1 MLIHSTTD
9 KTGAKVEQNFNQLPA
24 EVNPQG
30 RELAVSRRAG
40 GYQQLQSYKRQPDI
54 ISRSIRPTDFVF
66 ALRRRWVLSMV
77 LGFFLTTVVILIA
90 YLTIPVEYSAK
101 VMLRFAEDRQYILF
115 KLPSEK
121 HYLNDRNAQAT
132 LIRSNIVLGPA
143 LQMPGISKLKCLRDE
158 QDKVHWLATHL
169 SVGYTGSEI
178 LQISI
183 SGEDRDELV
192 KILTAVRDS
201 YMKEIVQVE
210 RDMETQKR
218 NNLERAYNHLGKMKQ
233 RKEIQYQ
240 NLADRLG
247 VSDSKNAMYSNR
259 FAQENLAH
267 WRQQRD
273 MNLARINGLTME
285 IKKRSALLEAM
296 APEEQGASREER
308 ENARIQQRTNLIRS
322 LTAQALNENPMIKE
336 LRMQYENIQGVLE
349 RERSVAKD
357 PNHPN
362 IKRLEQAMED
372 CKTQIASATKRL
384 TPEIAKLVQAKID
397 NEEVPMTRAEKLA
410 ETIETL
416 KIELAV
422 YQAEYESCEKAYQSE
437 LAKAKTSG
445 ETTELQ
451 SLRSELDRM
460 DTMYNRMGTQ
470 LDEWKVEA
478 QAGPRVETITEP
490 EAPRHNNQAIKYQ
503 TMAFLGLMTFVGTII
518 AVSGFDFL
526 GRRVNSSDEL
536 SYGLGIH
543 VMGDL
548 PLISRGVHRNRVNQ
562 SIQGLLMESIDN
574 IRTAL
579 LHRAEADNMK
589 AVLLTSSLEKEGKTT
604 VSSQLA
610 ASLARTGR
618 RVILVDVDLRRP
630 SSHRMFDRP
639 LNPGLAEYLRKK
651 VSLDEVI
658 TTTRVENLW
667 IIPAGTP
674 HPDAIIA
681 LAQGDMEE
689 PMRLLREQFDFIIV
703 DSGPVLT
710 DADVLVMGR
719 LCDGVILSVLR
730 DVSRIPLVY
739 EACERIRMVDIPLIG
754 TVLNGVSFG
763 KYRPYYSSYSIEVST
778 KGKAK
783 AKRR

>member
-1 MLIHSTTD
+1 M
-9 KTGAKVEQNFNQLPA
+9 QLY
-24 EVNPQG
+24 
-30 RELAVSRRAG
+30 R
-40 GYQQLQSYKRQPDI
+40 KQPDI
-54 ISRSIRPTDFVF
+54 INRAIRPADFLYAV
-66 ALRRRWVLSMV
+66 RRRWAISLV
-77 LGFFLTTVVILIA
+77 LGFVLTTITILVA
-90 YLTIPVEYSAK
+90 QLTIPVEYSAK
-101 VMLRFAEDRQYILF
+101 VMLRFAESRPHIIF
-115 KLPSEK
+115 KAPTEK

-132 LIRSNIVLGPA
+132 LIRSSIVLGPA
-143 LQMPGISKLKCLRDE
+143 LQQSGISKLNCLKNE
-158 QDKVHWLATHL
+158 PDKVNWLATHL

-178 LQISI
+178 LTISI
-183 SGEDRDELV
+183 NGPDKDELI
-192 KILTAVRDS
+192 KILTAVRDA
-201 YMKEIVQVE
+201 YMQEIVQVE
-210 RDMETQKR
+210 RDLDTQKR
-218 NNLERAYNHLGKMKQ
+218 AVLDRAYKNLEKMIQ

-259 FAQENLAH
+259 YAQENLAY
-267 WRQQRD
+267 WRQKRD
-273 MNLARINGLTME
+273 TNLARINGLTME
-285 IKKRSALLEAM
+285 IKKRAAFLSVI
-296 APEEQGASREER
+296 APQEEGESREDR
-308 ENARIQQRTNLIRS
+308 EKARLKQRTDMIRT
-322 LTAQALNENPMIKE
+322 LTIEALSKNTELGQLRKNYEGIQA
-336 LRMQYENIQGVLE
+336 VLE
-349 RERSVAKD
+349 RERAVAKD
-357 PNHPN
+357 QNHPN
-362 IKRLEQAMED
+362 IKRMEQALED
-372 CKTQIASATKRL
+372 CKNEIDAMTKRL
-384 TPEIAKLVQAKID
+384 TPEIAKQIQSQID
-397 NEEVPMTRAEKLA
+397 NQEVPMSKAEKLA
-410 ETIETL
+410 DTIEQL
-416 KIELAV
+416 KIELSV
-422 YQAEYESCEKAYQSE
+422 YQAEYDSCEKSYQAE

-445 ETTELQ
+445 ETTELE
-451 SLRSELDRM
+451 SLRNELDRM
-460 DTMYNRMGTQ
+460 KTMYGRMGTQ
-470 LDEWKVEA
+470 LDEWNLES
-478 QAGPRVETITEP
+478 QAGPRVQTISEP
-490 EAPRHNNQAIKYQ
+490 EAPKHNNQAEKFK
-503 TMAFLGLMTFVGTII
+503 MMGFLGLMSFLGTVI

-526 GRRVNSSDEL
+526 GRRVNTTDEL
-536 SYGLGIH
+536 SYGLGLH

-548 PLISRGVHRNRVNQ
+548 PLISKGVHHNRVNQ

-579 LHRAEADNMK
+579 LHRAESENMK
-589 AVLLTSSLEKEGKTT
+589 AVLITSSLEKEGKTT

-630 SSHRMFDRP
+630 SAHRMFDRS
-639 LNPGLAEYLRKK
+639 LNPGLAEYLRQK

-681 LAQGDMEE
+681 LAQGGMEE

-763 KYRPYYSSYSIEVST
+763 KYRPYYSSYTIEVST
-778 KGKAK
+778 KPKIRK
-783 AKRR
+783 S

>member
-1 MLIHSTTD
+1 M
-9 KTGAKVEQNFNQLPA
+9 EQNFNQLPA
-24 EVNPQG
+24 EVNYRG
-30 RELAVSRRAG
+30 RELAPSPRPDGRRDM
-40 GYQQLQSYKRQPDI
+40 QLYKRQPDI
-54 ISRSIRPTDFVF
+54 ITRAIKPTDLVYAF
-66 ALRRRWVLSMV
+66 RRRWALSLV
-77 LGFFLTTVVILIA
+77 LGFVLTTITILVVQ
-90 YLTIPVEYSAK
+90 LTVPVEYSAK
-101 VMLRFAEDRQYILF
+101 VMLRFAEDRQHILF
-115 KLPSEK
+115 KMPSEK

-143 LQMPGISKLKCLRDE
+143 LQQSGIGKLNCLRNE
-158 QDKVHWLATHL
+158 EDKVHWLATNL
-169 SVGYTGSEI
+169 RVSYMGSEI

-183 SGEDRDELV
+183 SGPDSNELL

-201 YMKEIVQVE
+201 YMQEIVQVE
-210 RDMETQKR
+210 RDLETQKR
-218 NNLERAYNHLGKMKQ
+218 QVLDRAYKNLEKMIQ

-247 VSDSKNAMYSNR
+247 VSDSKNAQYSNR
-259 FAQENLAH
+259 FAQENLAY
-267 WRQQRD
+267 WRQKRD
-273 MNLARINGLTME
+273 TNLARINGLNME
-285 IKKRSALLEAM
+285 IKKRQAFLDAM
-296 APEEQGASREER
+296 LPHESGMSREDR
-308 ENARIQQRTNLIRS
+308 EKARIKQQTDMIRS
-322 LTAQALNENPMIKE
+322 LTINALAQNPELME
-336 LRMQYENIQGVLE
+336 LRKNYEGIQQVLE

-357 PNHPN
+357 QTHPN
-362 IKRLEQAMED
+362 IKRLETALEE
-372 CKTQIASATKRL
+372 CKKQIDTTTKRL
-384 TPEIAKLVQAKID
+384 TPEIARAIQSQID
-397 NEEVPMTRAEKLA
+397 NQEVPMSKTEKLA
-410 ETIETL
+410 DTIEQL

-422 YQAEYESCEKAYQSE
+422 YQAEYESCEKSYQAE

-445 ETTELQ
+445 ETTELE
-451 SLRSELDRM
+451 SLRNELDRM
-460 DTMYNRMGTQ
+460 KSMYQRMGTQ
-470 LDEWKVEA
+470 LDEWNLES
-478 QAGPRVETITEP
+478 QAGPRVQTISEP
-490 EAPRHNNQAIKYQ
+490 ECPKHNNQADKYK
-503 TMAFLGLMTFVGTII
+503 MMGMLGFMSFFGTII

-526 GRRVNSSDEL
+526 GRRVNTTDEL
-536 SYGLGIH
+536 SYGLGLH

-548 PLISRGVHRNRVNQ
+548 PLISKGVHRNRVNQ

-579 LHRAEADNMK
+579 LHRAEAENMK
-589 AVLLTSSLEKEGKTT
+589 AVLITSSLEKEGKTT

-630 SSHRMFDRP
+630 SAHRMFDRP
-639 LNPGLAEYLRKK
+639 LNPGLAEFLRQK

-681 LAQGDMEE
+681 LAQGGMKE
-689 PMRLLREQFDFIIV
+689 PMQLLREQFDFIVV

-763 KYRPYYSSYSIEVST
+763 KYRPYYSSYTIEVST
-778 KGKAK
+778 KAK
-783 AKRR
+783 KKS